1 MVMYGNKRNKSS
13 VLLPLLPFTQK
24 ATKGTKATMFLLFLF
39 EKKGYK
45 GNTLYIYSVTFCS
58 FEKD

>member
-1 MVMYGNKRNKSS
+1 
-13 VLLPLLPFTQK
+13 
-24 ATKGTKATMFLLFLF
+24 MFLLFLF